1 MSMNYYIILFFI
13 FIIFVVTAL
22 PRGSTRHDRETSIL
36 AIRRFRDRDVER
48 AAQLRR
54 ESSRANLNFTKKIKN
69 FSHI

>member
-1 MSMNYYIILFFI
+1 MNYYIILFFI
-13 FIIFVVTAL
+13 FIFVVTAL

-69 FSHI
+69 